1 MQAEPQRLPRFLGPI
16 SAALFTVGWTIGSAI
31 FRVPGEVAANVGSV
45 SGSLA
50 LWVAGAIV
58 ALCGAFCYVEMSVR
72 LSRSGSEYAFAHAA
86 YPPIVAFLIAWSVL
100 LSAPA
105 AGAAVA
111 RAFADYFAFLWPLGE
126 MGRRILAAS
135 AIATLASIAMLSTV
149 AGARI
154 ATLAA
159 AGKLLA
165 LAGIAAAGLM
175 VVEPASAVSGAG
187 ISPSG
192 LSRFG
197 PAMVAIIWAYDG
209 FQSTA
214 VLAGEVRTP
223 QRTLPIGLILGLAI
237 VAVAYVGM
245 NVVYFRALGLDG
257 VAASDAVAAQTLA
270 AVVGPRGA
278 RIIAALVM
286 MSTFGT
292 LAAQAVGY
300 PRYLF
305 APAEDRLFPSW
316 LARVSPHRA
325 TPANAIATLASIAI
339 VLVALGGYARLIN
352 ISVLVNYPLI
362 VVALAGAVR
371 LRNAQGRPANFS
383 MPLYP
388 LPLIVFAGGIA
399 MAVAASVVNDPGA
412 LLYAAGV
419 PLSGAAVYAI
429 HRTRV

>member
-1 MQAEPQRLPRFLGPI
+1 
-16 SAALFTVGWTIGSAI
+16 
-31 FRVPGEVAANVGSV
+31 V

-50 LWVAGAIV
+50 LWAAGAVV
-58 ALCGAFCYVEMSVR
+58 ALCGAFCYVELSVR
-72 LSRSGSEYAFAHAA
+72 VSRSGSEYAFAHAA

-105 AGAAVA
+105 AMAAVA
-111 RAFADYFAFLWPLGE
+111 RAFADYFAFLWPLE
-126 MGRRILAAS
+126 ETGRRVLAAS
-135 AIATLASIAMLSTV
+135 AIATLASIAMFSTV

-154 ATLAA
+154 ATAA
-159 AGKLLA
+159 ATGKLLA
-165 LAGIAAAGLM
+165 LLGIAIAGLL
-175 VVEPASAVSGAG
+175 VAAPAPAVLPAG

-223 QRTLPIGLILGLAI
+223 QRTLPIGLILGLGI
-237 VAVAYVGM
+237 VAVAYIGL
-245 NVVYFRALGLDG
+245 NVVYFRVLGLAG
-257 VAASDAVAAQTLA
+257 VAGSDAVAAQTLA
-270 AVVGPRGA
+270 AAVGSQGA

-292 LAAQAVGY
+292 VAAQAVGY

-305 APAEDRLFPSW
+305 APADDRLFPSW
-316 LARVSPHRA
+316 LARVSPRRA
-325 TPANAIATLASIAI
+325 TPANAIATLAAVAI
-339 VLVALGGYARLIN
+339 VLVALGGYSRLIN

-362 VVALAGAVR
+362 VVALFGAAI
-371 LRNAQGRPANFS
+371 LRRTRGVPVGFS

-388 LPLIVFAGGIA
+388 MPLIVFSAGIA
-399 MAVAASVVNDPGA
+399 MAVTASIMNDAGA
-412 LLYAAGV
+412 LFYAAGV
-419 PLSGAAVYAI
+419 PISGALVYAL
-429 HRTRV
+429 RRRL